1 MNLRVKQQIVIL
13 ISLFF
18 MGSLITVGYI
28 ESERLLPKKK
38 AKAVVTNKN
47 LGCVKCHSEK
57 SPGIVVQ
64 WKESRHAALGVG
76 CMDCHQ
82 AKEGEPDAWDHEES
96 LIAIVPTP
104 KDCARCHEQQAKE
117 FTAGAH
123 ADAAKNIGRLD
134 HFRGAAAEGSAPA
147 GGGCQKCHGSAIKV
161 LKGGQLDPATWPNT
175 GSGAIN
181 PDGSKGSCSVCH
193 SRHQFAPAQA
203 RQSDTCGKCH
213 LGAEHP
219 QIEAYGESKHGI
231 LFRSRAAEM
240 NLDSAEWIA
249 GKDYTAAP
257 TCATCHMSQTK
268 GQPVTHDVGQRIGRA
283 LGPITSIKREGW
295 EKKRKNM
302 QSVCGACHGPEFV
315 KAAFVQYDAILDRY
329 NEKFAAPA
337 EKIMAA
343 LGKGGKLTKA
353 PFDEK
358 IEWTFFELWHGNGRR
373 PEELAR
379 RFVSNFISEAEA
391 LSPGIAARFLKGK

>member
-18 MGSLITVGYI
+18 MGSLLTVGYI
-28 ESERLLPKKK
+28 ESERLIPKKK

-47 LGCVKCHSEK
+47 LSCVKCHSEK
-57 SPGIVVQ
+57 TPGIVAQ
-64 WKESRHAALGVG
+64 WKESRHATLGVG

-96 LIAIVPTP
+96 LVAIVPTP

-117 FTAGAH
+117 FAVSAH
-123 ADAAKNIGRLD
+123 AVAARNVGSLD
-134 HFRGAAAEGSAPA
+134 HFRELVAEGVAPA
-147 GGGCQKCHGSAIKV
+147 AGGCQKCHGSAIKV
-161 LKGGQLDPATWPNT
+161 LKGGQLDPLTWPNT
-175 GSGAIN
+175 GIGVLN
-181 PDGSKGSCSVCH
+181 PDGSTGTCSACH

-203 RQSDTCGKCH
+203 RQPDTCAKCH

-219 QIEAYGESKHGI
+219 QLEVYGESKHGI
-231 LFRSRAAEM
+231 LFRARRGEM
-240 NLDSAEWIA
+240 NLASVEWIA

-257 TCATCHMSQTK
+257 TCATCHMSRTK

-283 LGPITSIKREGW
+283 LGPIVSEKREGW

-302 QSVCGACHGPEFV
+302 QSACGACHGPEFV
-315 KAAFVQYDAILDRY
+315 KAAYVQYDAILDGY
-329 NEKFAAPA
+329 NEKYAAPA
-337 EKIMAA
+337 KKIMAA
-343 LGKGGKLTKA
+343 LGKEGKLTSA

-358 IEWTFFELWHGNGRR
+358 IEWTFFELWHGKGRR
-373 PEELAR
+373 PEELTR
-379 RFVSNFISEAEA
+379 LYVSDFIPEAEA
-391 LSPGIAARFLKGK
+391 LSPGIAARLLKGK